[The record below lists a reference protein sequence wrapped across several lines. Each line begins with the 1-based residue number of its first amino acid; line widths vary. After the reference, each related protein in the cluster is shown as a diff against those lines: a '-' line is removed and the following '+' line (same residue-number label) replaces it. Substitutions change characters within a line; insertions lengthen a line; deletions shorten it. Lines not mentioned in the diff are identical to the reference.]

1 MTTKFNPDEFI
12 AGIQTAETTV
22 TVFMRADISGKLQAL
37 EKDLALFPEDENG
50 EADLTAGAE
59 KAELLA
65 KRDEYEQ
72 ILRESARE
80 LTLRAVD
87 NDEVDRLT
95 KEARKAA
102 SEKADQAAK
111 DAAGYAREECRRAE
125 VGDPKEIKEVVRR
138 AASQASNAVLNSE
151 SGYYVL
157 AAAIVDDEGQP
168 IFTPDQAR
176 EAFEKLGAPQMAT
189 VQDAFYDLT
198 STDPASFVPKY
209 KKPGRTD
216 EA

>member
-22 TVFMRADISGKLQAL
+22 TVFMRADIAGKLQAV
-37 EKDLALFPEDENG
+37 ENDLALFPDDENG
-50 EADLTAGAE
+50 EASLTEGAE
-59 KAELLA
+59 KAKLQA

-95 KEARKAA
+95 KASRKAA

-111 DAAGYAREECRRAE
+111 DAAAYAREECRRAE
-125 VGDPKEIKEVVRR
+125 IGDPKEIKEIVRR
-138 AASQASNAVLNSE
+138 MASQASNAVLNSE
-151 SGYYVL
+151 AGYYVL
-157 AAAIVDDEGQP
+157 AAAIVDDDGQA
-168 IFTPDQAR
+168 IFAPDQAR

-189 VQDAFYDLT
+189 VQNAFYDLT

-209 KKPGRTD
+209 RKPGHTD